1 MQSTTE
7 DILSEVIR
15 RLVEEFDPEKIILF
29 GSRAWGNPGPDS
41 DYDLFVIVDESREH
55 AIRRAQRAH
64 RCLRRLPI
72 STDVLIKTRSEV
84 DKFSGVY
91 ASLEAEVLERGKI
104 LYERGQTR
112 VGSELASQSIE

>member
-41 DYDLFVIVDESREH
+41 DYDLFVIVNESREH
-55 AIRRAQRAH
+55 AIRRA
-64 RCLRRLPI
+64 RR
-72 STDVLIKTRSEV
+72 SSMSKTPADIDGCFNQ
-84 DKFSGVY
+84 DK
-91 ASLEAEVLERGKI
+91 I
-104 LYERGQTR
+104 
-112 VGSELASQSIE
+112 GSR